1 MSDKY
6 ETAISFLNDNL
17 EEYFKKKDYSLI
29 GTKARIDSMGATY
42 KTYGLLTHDIP
53 KMTGEEN
60 FAGLQSFLDQT
71 ILNIDNIL
79 SGLIQAKSAE
89 RPEGAETKVRDVQVH
104 WRIFPYIQFY
114 DGDFENTSKMAVY
127 FRISLH
133 HK

>member
-17 EEYFKKKDYSLI
+17 EEYFKNKDYSLI
-29 GTKARIDSMGATY
+29 GTKARIDSMGEVY
-42 KTYGLLTHDIP
+42 KTYSFLTHDIP
-53 KMTGEEN
+53 RMTGEED
-60 FAGLQSFLDQT
+60 FEGLQSCLDQ
-71 ILNIDNIL
+71 IRLNIDNLL

-89 RPEGAETKVRDVQVH
+89 KPEGGEIKTRDVQVH
-104 WRIFPYIQFY
+104 WRIFPYIEINEGNF
-114 DGDFENTSKMAVY
+114 GNAPKMATT